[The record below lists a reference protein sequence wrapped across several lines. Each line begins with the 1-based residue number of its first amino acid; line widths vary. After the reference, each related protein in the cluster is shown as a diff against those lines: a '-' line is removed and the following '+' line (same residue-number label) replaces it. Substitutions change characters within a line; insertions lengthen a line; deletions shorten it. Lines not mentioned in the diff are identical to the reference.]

1 MTQPVEADT
10 GSVTNPGSA
19 VETSARGALDVY
31 VRVQCE
37 VVMNVDAQLREGV
50 DEVHDTRVA
59 IRRLRST
66 LRVFAPVFV
75 PLRAA
80 ELNTDLTWYA
90 ALLGAVRDR
99 EVLRLRLGEAVAAL
113 PSGLVLGPVAEH
125 IDQQLLSEQTF
136 HHDELTRA
144 MDGDRYKLL
153 LVSLSDW
160 ASNPPYAIVVDD
172 PHLLV
177 GLAKKGAR
185 KAKRR
190 LAEAHSAHDT
200 ATALHRAR
208 KAAKRARYSAE
219 LVEPLGARK
228 ASARIRHFKHLQS
241 ALGTYQDSVLAAEV
255 LRRLGAG
262 AGTLPGHNGF
272 TYGLLYDREIR
283 AGEAAREEAA
293 AL

>member
-1 MTQPVEADT
+1 
-10 GSVTNPGSA
+10 VTVPTTANEPSA
-19 VETSARGALDVY
+19 TRPSAREAVDGY
-31 VRVQCE
+31 VRVQCD
-37 VVMNVDAQLREGV
+37 VVIAADPLLREGI
-50 DEVHDTRVA
+50 DPVHDTRVA

-66 LRVFAPVFV
+66 LRVFSPVFE
-75 PLRAA
+75 AA
-80 ELNTDLTWYA
+80 PTSELERDLVWYA
-90 ALLGAVRDR
+90 ALLGSIRDR
-99 EVLRLRLGEAVAAL
+99 EVLRVRLGEAVAAL

-125 IDQQLLSEQTF
+125 IDHRLLAEQTF
-136 HHDELTRA
+136 HHDELRRA
-144 MDGDRYKLL
+144 MDGQQYKALL
-153 LVSLSDW
+153 ASLAEW
-160 ASNPPYAIVVDD
+160 AQGSPSAIVLDD

-190 LAEAHSAHDT
+190 LAEAHRARDT

-228 ASARIRHFKHLQS
+228 ASARIRHFKHLQT
-241 ALGTYQDSVLAAEV
+241 ALGSYQDSVIAADV

-283 AGEAAREEAA
+283 AGETAREIAA
-293 AL
+293 GL